1 MFDDGGLRFIG
12 AALAIGL
19 SALGTAWAQARIG
32 SAGMGVL
39 AEKPDLLNSVF
50 LILVLPETIVIL
62 GFVVAAMI
70 LLL

>member
-1 MFDDGGLRFIG
+1 MDEGAARMIG

-32 SAGMGVL
+32 SAGAGVL
-39 AEKPDLLNSVF
+39 AEKPEMLNSIF

>member
-1 MFDDGGLRFIG
+1 MTDEWARFIG

-32 SAGMGVL
+32 SAGAGVL
-39 AEKPDLLNSVF
+39 AEKPDLLNSIF

>member
-1 MFDDGGLRFIG
+1 MDEGAARMIG
-12 AALAIGL
+12 ASLAIGL

-32 SAGMGVL
+32 SAGAGVL
-39 AEKPDLLNSVF
+39 AEKPELLNSVF

>member
-1 MFDDGGLRFIG
+1 MDEWGKFIG

-19 SALGTAWAQARIG
+19 SGLGTAWAQARIG
-32 SAGMGVL
+32 SAGAGVL
-39 AEKPDLLNSVF
+39 AEKPELLNNIF

-70 LLL
+70 LVL

>member
-1 MFDDGGLRFIG
+1 MEMDERAIG
-12 AALAIGL
+12 AALAIGI

-32 SAGMGVL
+32 SAGTGAL
-39 AEKPDLLNSVF
+39 AEKPELLNSIF

>member
-1 MFDDGGLRFIG
+1 MDEGAARVIG

-19 SALGTAWAQARIG
+19 TALGTAWAQSRIG
-32 SAGMGVL
+32 AAGTGAL
-39 AEKPDLLNSVF
+39 AEKPELLNSIF
-50 LILVLPETIVIL
+50 LLLVLPETIVIL

>member
-1 MFDDGGLRFIG
+1 MIG

-32 SAGMGVL
+32 AAGTGVL
-39 AEKPDLLNSVF
+39 AEKPELLNSIF
-50 LILVLPETIVIL
+50 LILVLPETLVIL

>member
-1 MFDDGGLRFIG
+1 MDEGAARFIG
-12 AALAIGL
+12 AALAIGI

-32 SAGMGVL
+32 SAGAGVL
-39 AEKPDLLNSVF
+39 AEKPEMLNSIF